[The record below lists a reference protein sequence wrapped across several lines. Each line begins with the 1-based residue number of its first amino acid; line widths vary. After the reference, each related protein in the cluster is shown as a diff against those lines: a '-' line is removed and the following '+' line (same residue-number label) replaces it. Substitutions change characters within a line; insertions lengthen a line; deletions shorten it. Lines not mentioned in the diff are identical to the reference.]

1 MRTGLVYLVVLSVF
15 PGCRLFDGAAH
26 SRRSRSVRRVRR
38 AVFVSPAGSGT
49 GSPVVLTADVTQN
62 RMEVAVGAGCI
73 VAPDLG
79 DR

>member
-1 MRTGLVYLVVLSVF
+1 
-15 PGCRLFDGAAH
+15 
-26 SRRSRSVRRVRR
+26 VRRVRR